1 MYRRY
6 KHMNLF
12 PFFWNRVYVYKSI
25 IFRSFFGNTIHLQ
38 DYLVLIAGEGWGGG
52 GGSRFTFVG
61 DDDMHGG
68 HDLFEGM
75 WGMHGIG
82 SRERQDPTIVLV
94 LDHVLLNHDPKGQA
108 REKMCWIF

>member
-1 MYRRY
+1 
-6 KHMNLF
+6 
-12 PFFWNRVYVYKSI
+12 
-25 IFRSFFGNTIHLQ
+25 
-38 DYLVLIAGEGWGGG
+38 
-52 GGSRFTFVG
+52 
-61 DDDMHGG
+61 MHGG